1 MSGGISALGGGQTLS
16 LRVQQLILDR
26 EEPGGRTFE
35 VKRNLSKGNVLAI
48 LVVGGAG
55 YIGSHVARTLRRH
68 GYEAIIYDN
77 LCAGHAFLAHG
88 FELVVADIADSEQ
101 LTKVMGRVDAV
112 MHFAAFASVGESVQN
127 PRIYFRNN
135 AKGGLNLLN
144 TALDAGVRR
153 FIFSSTCA
161 V

>member
-1 MSGGISALGGGQTLS
+1 M
-16 LRVQQLILDR
+16 
-26 EEPGGRTFE
+26 
-35 VKRNLSKGNVLAI
+35 AI

-68 GYEAIIYDN
+68 GYEAILYDN

-135 AKGGLNLLN
+135 AEGGLNLLN
-144 TALDAGVRR
+144 MALDAGVTKIYFFFDLCGVWGARESADHGR
-153 FIFSSTCA
+153 YAAAAGESLRDLEAFL
-161 V
+161 